1 MLYEIMIQGY
11 IDEVWSD
18 WFAGLTMTH
27 TEQGETI
34 LRGDLVDQ
42 AALHGVLI
50 RVRDLGLT
58 LISMQRLTPDDCRPT
73 PSSIQS
79 KGRP

>member
-1 MLYEIMIQGY
+1 M
-11 IDEVWSD
+11 DEVWSA

-50 RVRDLGLT
+50 KVRDLGLT
-58 LISMQRLTPDDCRPT
+58 LVSVERLPADESAGAD
-73 PSSIQS
+73 
-79 KGRP
+79 

>member
-1 MLYEIMIQGY
+1 MPDRYEIHLEGQV
-11 IDEVWSD
+11 DELWSA

-58 LISMQRLTPDDCRPT
+58 LISVKRLNADNLPFDPN
-73 PSSIQS
+73 
-79 KGRP
+79 

>member
-1 MLYEIMIQGY
+1 MATIHEITIQGY
-11 IDEVWSD
+11 VDEVWSS

-34 LRGDLVDQ
+34 LRGNLVDQ

-58 LISMQRLTPDDCRPT
+58 LISVERLTADDL
-73 PSSIQS
+73 PSDLS
-79 KGRP
+79 

>member
-1 MLYEIMIQGY
+1 MAAIYEIRVQGY

-42 AALHGVLI
+42 AALHGVLL
-50 RVRDLGLT
+50 RVHVGADVDRGG
-58 LISMQRLTPDDCRPT
+58 TPNNR
-73 PSSIQS
+73 
-79 KGRP
+79 

>member
-1 MLYEIMIQGY
+1 MATLYEITVQGY
-11 IDEVWSD
+11 VDEVWSD
-18 WFAGLTMTH
+18 WFAGLTMTY

-50 RVRDLGLT
+50 IVRDLGLT
-58 LISMQRLTPDDCRPT
+58 LISVERLT
-73 PSSIQS
+73 INN
-79 KGRP
+79 

>member
-1 MLYEIMIQGY
+1 MTEQYEIRFKGQV
-11 IDEVWSD
+11 DEVWSD

-34 LRGDLVDQ
+34 LRGNLVDQ

-58 LISMQRLTPDDCRPT
+58 LISVERLT
-73 PSSIQS
+73 INQ
-79 KGRP
+79 

>member
-1 MLYEIMIQGY
+1 MTEQYEIRLKGQV
-11 IDEVWSD
+11 DNVWSD
-18 WFAGLTMTH
+18 WFAGLTMTY

-58 LISMQRLTPDDCRPT
+58 LISVERLTIND
-73 PSSIQS
+73 
-79 KGRP
+79 

>member
-1 MLYEIMIQGY
+1 MSERYEIRLRGQVDAI
-11 IDEVWSD
+11 WSD
-18 WFAGLTMTH
+18 WFARLTMTY

-58 LISMQRLTPDDCRPT
+58 LISVERLT
-73 PSSIQS
+73 INQ
-79 KGRP
+79 